1 MVFFDHMTF
10 VFSHYS
16 AINARLVI
24 QIYSSSF
31 NGQLVPRQQS
41 IVIVF
46 FIRAAHVR
54 TCCSEHIK
62 ARVFPDVA
70 LSA

>member
-16 AINARLVI
+16 AINAQLVI

-46 FIRAAHVR
+46 
-54 TCCSEHIK
+54 
-62 ARVFPDVA
+62 
-70 LSA
+70 L

>member
-1 MVFFDHMTF
+1 MKLLIWLKANKLFFFRIVYFLMVFFNHMTF

-16 AINARLVI
+16 AINAQLVI

-46 FIRAAHVR
+46 
-54 TCCSEHIK
+54 
-62 ARVFPDVA
+62 
-70 LSA
+70 L